1 MISSCPCE
9 KKKSDNLL
17 VVIQSLSCRDS
28 ILTEL
33 LKLQCAYTCLVDLVE
48 ISDSVGLGQG
58 CDSAFLTR
66 SQETSMFLVLVAHS
80 L

>member
-1 MISSCPCE
+1 M
-9 KKKSDNLL
+9 L

-33 LKLQCAYTCLVDLVE
+33 LKLQCEYTCLVDLVE

-58 CDSAFLTR
+58 CGSAFLTH